1 MDTIDKKILSILQKD
16 ISLPLSDIAKRI
28 GISKTPCW
36 NRIRKLE
43 EEGVIKD
50 KVAILDNYKIN
61 LPIIVFLSISVS
73 HHTQEWL
80 KKFSETVNK
89 YDQIIEVHRIT
100 GSNIDYLLKIVAPT
114 ISEYDQFQQQLIAEI
129 EFSNMSSGIALKE
142 IKKSNNL
149 PLNFL

>member
-1 MDTIDKKILSILQKD
+1 MDSIDKKILSILQSD
-16 ISLPLSDIAKRI
+16 VTVPLSNIAKRV

-43 EEGVIKD
+43 EEGVIKN
-50 KVAILDNYKIN
+50 KVAILDNSKIN

-114 ISEYDQFQQQLIAEI
+114 ISEYDQFQQKLIAEI

-142 IKKSNNL
+142 IKKHNNF

>member
-1 MDTIDKKILSILQKD
+1 MDTVDKKILSILQKD